1 MSSDREPRE
10 DQTNLGHILVDWD
23 IITLDQLE
31 LALEQQKTL
40 RGDDLLGKLLVA
52 NGACSEDEIN
62 TAMSA
67 QASMRS
73 VGKCEKAVAI
83 ADIAIAR
90 RRRHSIFNRREVLA
104 QKARQVERSISSGNH
119 QTVGTAMLAKPDTT

>member
-1 MSSDREPRE
+1 MSSDRVSGE
-10 DQTNLGHILVDWD
+10 DMTNLGHILVDWD

-31 LALEQQKTL
+31 IALEQQKTL

-52 NGACSEDEIN
+52 NGACSEDEVD

-73 VGKCEKAVAI
+73 AGKCEKAVAI

-90 RRRHSIFNRREVLA
+90 RRRQSIFDRSSALA
-104 QKARQVERSISSGNH
+104 QKARQVERSITGDDH
-119 QTVGTAMLAKPDTT
+119 QVSAAMLAKPDTP